1 MTDAYLIKRLKDNH
15 GKPLP
20 LNGAIYS
27 VEKGLKP
34 SAPDGTVAIVKR
46 PTCGS
51 HTAEIICY
59 APERDFGI

>member
-15 GKPLP
+15 GEPLA

-27 VEKGLKP
+27 VERDLSA
-34 SAPDGTVAIVKR
+34 SAPAGTVAIVER
-46 PTCGS
+46 LTGGS
-51 HTAEIICY
+51 HTARVVCY